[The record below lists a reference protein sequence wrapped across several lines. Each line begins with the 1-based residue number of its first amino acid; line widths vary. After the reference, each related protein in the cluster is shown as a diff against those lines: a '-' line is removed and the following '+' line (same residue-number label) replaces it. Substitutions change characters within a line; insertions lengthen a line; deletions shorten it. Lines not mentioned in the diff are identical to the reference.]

1 MTKSKDQIRCWQNV
15 LDSVY
20 SLCKCFTCIKPSY
33 WRYDIELS
41 EPLLDEKI
49 ELATIEPYG
58 NVKYSYDE
66 IIYMDVNTINHNNG
80 YVTLNKLTSSVD
92 SCILFQPPPTNI
104 EYVKY
109 EDNDSSSSN
118 SSGLTSSSDDELVGY
133 HHTRLYT
140 VYEDKMP
147 IEKYEGGF

>member
-1 MTKSKDQIRCWQNV
+1 MTKSKDQIRCWQSI
-15 LDSVY
+15 LDSIY

-58 NVKYSYDE
+58 NVKYSFGE

-80 YVTLNKLTSSVD
+80 YVTLNNLRSSID
-92 SCILFQPPPTNI
+92 TPISFQPPPTNI

-118 SSGLTSSSDDELVGY
+118 SSGLTSSSDDDELMGY
-133 HHTRLYT
+133 HHTRLYA
-140 VYEDKMP
+140 YEDKNS
-147 IEKYEGGF
+147 IKKYEDSL